1 MPGLQLP
8 MCVVVYRLVWAAAD
22 GFLVI
27 FHDDILFR
35 QIRLI
40 PGPILQCV
48 CLQSGI
54 TLRDRGCHW
63 HRGDM
68 IEVGIGIRHAAE
80 WSKCDE
86 RTAYRKIRENNRHK
100 KLNRRR
106 KNQIIKKGCTETEIR
121 KQRENRSVGYS
132 SGRSIVDYA
141 S

>member
-1 MPGLQLP
+1 
-8 MCVVVYRLVWAAAD
+8 
-22 GFLVI
+22 
-27 FHDDILFR
+27 
-35 QIRLI
+35 
-40 PGPILQCV
+40 
-48 CLQSGI
+48 
-54 TLRDRGCHW
+54 
-63 HRGDM
+63 M
-68 IEVGIGIRHAAE
+68 IEVGIGIGHAAE